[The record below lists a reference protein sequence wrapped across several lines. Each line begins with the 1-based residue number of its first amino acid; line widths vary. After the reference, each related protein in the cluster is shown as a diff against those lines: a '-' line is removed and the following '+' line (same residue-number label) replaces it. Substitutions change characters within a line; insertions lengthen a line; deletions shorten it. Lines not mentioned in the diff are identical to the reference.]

1 MPRTVPKK
9 VQTMAEIN
17 ALLGLEV
24 ILPTIGSSIPS
35 VFFSNIAAEMG
46 IPIINGMPTMARKII
61 EGAHLNWHDSF
72 SSESTPS
79 GGGGTV
85 TALGLLQ
92 VKNAVLVWLDKPTEN
107 LPGEII
113 FEEWTPD
120 PNWLEKRKAL
130 PREVQDVL
138 TRPGASEFRQLVLT
152 EYDGQCAVTGYK
164 VPQAIEVAH
173 IVPYF
178 GPESDDI
185 QNALPLRTDIHRLF
199 DKGLI
204 RIEYR
209 QPIRKYVV
217 RVHDSIM
224 ADYSKYEKALLLVP
238 KDPLS
243 APSNSAHLI
252 QQKLFSEMW
261 TII

>member
-17 ALLGLEV
+17 ALLGLEA
-24 ILPTIGSSIPS
+24 ILPTVGSSIPS
-35 VFFSNIAAEMG
+35 VFFSNIASEMG
-46 IPIINGMPTMARKII
+46 IPTVNGMPAMAKKII
-61 EGAHLNWHDSF
+61 EAAHLSWHDAF

-85 TALGLLQ
+85 TAVGLLQ
-92 VKNAVLVWLDKPTEN
+92 VKNAVLVWLDKSPEA
-107 LPGEII
+107 LPSEII
-113 FEEWTPD
+113 FEDWTPD
-120 PNWLEKRKAL
+120 PNWLEIRKLL

-138 TRPGASEFRQLVLT
+138 TRPGAAEFRHLVLT
-152 EYDGQCAVTGYK
+152 EYDGQCAVTGNK

-178 GPESDDI
+178 GPASDDI

-209 QPIRKYVV
+209 QAIRKYVV

-224 ADYSKYEKALLLVP
+224 NDYSKYEEALLLVP

-243 APSNSAHLI
+243 APSNSASII

-261 TII
+261 TVI